1 MEKSYNILV
10 IGNGFDL
17 AHGLPTTY
25 NDFLEFAER
34 VTHIFEFLDLKSEL
48 DYQHSYLDG
57 WDFDFYIKGMLRE
70 AFAKRR
76 IVSDERGEYFEVP
89 GSSLNEVNDLIGDNV
104 WFRYFLARRFEIGE
118 NWIDFETEMSSVIQA
133 LDATRH
139 MVETGNS
146 IQKTTE
152 KEQVVLTKIRECSN
166 GAITNT
172 YDSTQNIDRY
182 TQYLYDDLKKLTR
195 ALEIYLADFVANID
209 VCKKSP
215 DIESLDIDHVLSF
228 NYTDTFEKKYKS
240 DKKIECDY
248 IHGKVD
254 IHHKIDENN
263 MVLGIDEYLDEL
275 RRDVD
280 VEFVAFKK
288 FYQRIYKQEL
298 MRVKDWCR
306 KIKQDDELEKYSRKF
321 LLEEQISYELVSEN
335 GSDKYSWR
343 AFEKRAESHLEN
355 FKSNHKKHKLYFFGH
370 SLDVTDKDILREL
383 IISDNVETT
392 IYYYSKDGRDKSDYE
407 RKISNLIKVIGE
419 DELIKRTCG
428 TERTII
434 FKMQQD
440 MV

>member
-1 MEKSYNILV
+1 
-10 IGNGFDL
+10 
-17 AHGLPTTY
+17 
-25 NDFLEFAER
+25 
-34 VTHIFEFLDLKSEL
+34 
-48 DYQHSYLDG
+48 
-57 WDFDFYIKGMLRE
+57 
-70 AFAKRR
+70 
-76 IVSDERGEYFEVP
+76 
-89 GSSLNEVNDLIGDNV
+89 
-104 WFRYFLARRFEIGE
+104 
-118 NWIDFETEMSSVIQA
+118 
-133 LDATRH
+133 
-139 MVETGNS
+139 
-146 IQKTTE
+146 
-152 KEQVVLTKIRECSN
+152 
-166 GAITNT
+166 
-172 YDSTQNIDRY
+172 
-182 TQYLYDDLKKLTR
+182 
-195 ALEIYLADFVANID
+195 
-209 VCKKSP
+209 
-215 DIESLDIDHVLSF
+215 
-228 NYTDTFEKKYKS
+228 
-240 DKKIECDY
+240 
-248 IHGKVD
+248 
-254 IHHKIDENN
+254 
-263 MVLGIDEYLDEL
+263 
-275 RRDVD
+275 
-280 VEFVAFKK
+280 
-288 FYQRIYKQEL
+288 

>member
-17 AHGLPTTY
+17 AHGLPTAY

-76 IVSDERGEYFEVP
+76 IVSDERGEHFEVH

-133 LDATRH
+133 LDAARH
-139 MVETGNS
+139 MVETGKS
-146 IQKTTE
+146 IQETTE

-166 GAITNT
+166 GTTTNA
-172 YDSTQNIDRY
+172 YVSTQNIDGF
-182 TQYLYDDLKKLTR
+182 TQCLYDDLKKLTR
-195 ALEIYLADFVANID
+195 ALEIYLSDFVAKID
-209 VCKKSP
+209 VRKKSL
-215 DIESLDIDHVLSF
+215 DIENLDIDHVLSF
-228 NYTDTFEKKYKS
+228 NYTDTFEKKYKG

-254 IHHKIDENN
+254 IHHTIDENN
-263 MVLGIDEYLDEL
+263 MVLGIDEYLDEQ

-288 FYQRIYKQEL
+288 FYQRIYKQEP
-298 MRVKDWCR
+298 MYVKDWCR

-321 LLEEQISYELVSEN
+321 FYKRVSEVA
-335 GSDKYSWR
+335 R
-343 AFEKRAESHLEN
+343 
-355 FKSNHKKHKLYFFGH
+355 
-370 SLDVTDKDILREL
+370 
-383 IISDNVETT
+383 
-392 IYYYSKDGRDKSDYE
+392 
-407 RKISNLIKVIGE
+407 
-419 DELIKRTCG
+419 
-428 TERTII
+428 
-434 FKMQQD
+434 
-440 MV
+440 